1 MLNNIEGKGSRMNV
15 TVQQLFTHMTDADF
29 LALHEAGELKNFC
42 DALSIDLQP
51 KTYEKNHTYT
61 A

>member
-1 MLNNIEGKGSRMNV
+1 MDITV
-15 TVQQLFTHMTDADF
+15 TSLFNSMTDKDF
-29 LALHEAGELKNFC
+29 MALHEAGQLKNFC

-51 KTYEKNHTYT
+51 SKNEKNNTYT

>member
-1 MLNNIEGKGSRMNV
+1 MLNNIEDRANRMDITV
-15 TVQQLFTHMTDADF
+15 TSLFNSMTDKDF
-29 LALHEAGELKNFC
+29 MALHDAGQLKNFC

-51 KTYEKNHTYT
+51 SKNEKNYTYT